1 MSTLFENN
9 RKKYWKSIDELQSNV
24 PSSTPEFPENYDK
37 PVELKNGVSRRSFL
51 ALLSASMAVTA
62 TACRRPDHKLVPTT
76 QAVEYQT
83 PGMPLHYAT
92 SYSLAG
98 VSSSIVVKSLDGRPL
113 RVMGNTLDD
122 SSKGGASS
130 QAIASILGLYDP
142 DRIRRSRV
150 NKGDASTQVALY
162 KIAEK
167 VKSSITNGKEVRFL
181 IEKHASPSISRL
193 EKEIE
198 TKFPQ
203 VKFVQYDPNFSY
215 VPSSIYSKMFGIDG
229 NLVPDISKANYIV
242 SIEADL
248 LGSDSHSIYHSA
260 NLAASRSVSLTKPTM
275 SKLVAVE
282 STMSLTGINSDER
295 VKISPNQIDDFIA
308 AILKEVSTVKA
319 SIPVTVST
327 SINGELAT
335 KAKEIAKDL
344 LKNGENS
351 AFTVGSH
358 LSEAA
363 QKMGITINYL
373 LGTIA
378 TGKSFDP
385 SRVSPTSK
393 NTNNRIPEL
402 ISDLTANKVETIV
415 FCNVNPEYNASQSL
429 KDLIAKVDNKFALNM
444 YEDETAKISTIS
456 IPMAHSLESWSDSAT
471 FLGDLLIQQPLISP
485 LAESSLGFIDFSLQL
500 FSFVDSTLFT
510 ETKSM
515 EFVQKTWEIGLN
527 LTGNSF
533 KSKWESVLKDGL
545 LKNTQTTE
553 ISVVPNTTEFSS
565 FGTYSKINS
574 QYIGCVLPSLS
585 MVDGSFAN
593 NGWLQEVADPVTKIT
608 WGNAISVSE
617 KTAKALDVTQNEVVR
632 IETTSGNI
640 EAPIWIQPGLADNVL
655 STTSGYG
662 RLSGGIVMQNIGS
675 NAYKLAATENKT
687 GYFAIKNVVKTGRR
701 DKIASTQSHHSLD
714 DPTFSGG
721 RRNDIVK
728 ELTLDIYKKGQKEV
742 DAAMKMHA
750 PDIGT
755 KGKDKFL
762 IPLNIVDNYEYKGH
776 KWGMTIDLNTCT
788 GCSACV
794 IACQSENN
802 IPVVGKKEVLTGR
815 EMAWIRLDRYYSG
828 DSENPQTS
836 LQPMLCQ
843 HCENAPCENVC
854 PVAATTHS
862 PEGLNE
868 MTYNRCV
875 GTRYCLNNC
884 PYKVRRFNFLNYHT
898 EKRSP
903 LDFVFNPEVTV
914 RMRGIMEKCTF
925 CVQIINASKY
935 HAKDQGLSR
944 VPDGTITTA
953 CQSVCPTSAIVFGDL
968 NDAKSKV
975 SITRQSERSFLV
987 LQELNTRPS
996 ISYLARVRNGQSNA
1010 IDAQNHSASKH

>member
-9 RKKYWKSIDELQSNV
+9 RKKYWKSLDELQA
-24 PSSTPEFPENYDK
+24 PASSSSQEFPENYDK
-37 PVELKNGVSRRSFL
+37 PVELKDGVSRRSFL

-92 SYSLAG
+92 TYSLAG
-98 VSSSIVVKSLDGRPL
+98 VASSIVVKSLDGRPL
-113 RVMGNTLDD
+113 RVMGNSLDE
-122 SSKGGASS
+122 SSKGAASS
-130 QAIASILGLYDP
+130 QAIASILSLYDP
-142 DRIRRSRV
+142 DRIRRTRV
-150 NKGDASTQVALY
+150 NKGDASTQVAVF
-162 KIAEK
+162 KISEK
-167 VKSSITNGKEVRFL
+167 VKASIAAGKEVRIL
-181 IEKHASPSISRL
+181 TEKHSSPSISRL
-193 EKEIE
+193 TNEIE

-203 VKFVQYDPNFSY
+203 VKFVQYDPNYSY
-215 VPSSIYSKMFGIDG
+215 VASSIYLKAFSIDG
-229 NLVPDISKANYIV
+229 EIVPDISKANYVVTLESDILG
-242 SIEADL
+242 ADA
-248 LGSDSHSIYHSA
+248 HSNYHSA
-260 NLAASRSVSLTKPTM
+260 NFAASRTVSLTKPTM

-308 AILKEVSTVKA
+308 AILKEVAAVKA
-319 SIPVTVST
+319 SLPISVS
-327 SINGELAT
+327 SSLSGDLLN
-335 KAKEIAKDL
+335 KAKEIAKEL
-344 LKNGENS
+344 LKNGDSS
-351 AFTVGSH
+351 AFMVGSH
-358 LSEAA
+358 LSEYS
-363 QKMGITINYL
+363 QQMGIAINYL
-373 LGTIA
+373 LGNIA
-378 TGKSFDP
+378 VGKSFNP
-385 SRVSPTSK
+385 LQISTASHNFT
-393 NTNNRIPEL
+393 NRIDEL
-402 ISDLTANKVETIV
+402 INDLKAKKVETII

-429 KDLIAKVDNKFALNM
+429 KDLIASVDNKFAINL

-456 IPMAHSLESWSDSAT
+456 IPLAHGLESWGDST
-471 FLGDLLIQQPLISP
+471 NFLGDLLIQQPLIAP
-485 LAESSLGFIDFSLQL
+485 LAESSVSILDFYLQL
-500 FSFVDSTLFT
+500 FSNVDSTFT
-510 ETKSM
+510 TVTTSS
-515 EFVQKTWEIGLN
+515 EFVQKTWEAALN

-533 KSKWESVLKDGL
+533 KSKWESILKDGL
-545 LKNTQTTE
+545 LKNTTTGE
-553 ISVVPNTTEFSS
+553 VLVQPNVAALTTFPS
-565 FGTYSKINS
+565 TKKITS
-574 QYIGCVLPSLS
+574 QYIGCILPSLS

-593 NGWLQEVADPVTKIT
+593 NGWLQELADPVTKIT
-608 WGNAISVSE
+608 WGNVISVSQN
-617 KTAKALDVTQNEVVR
+617 TAKSLDVTQNEVLR
-632 IETTSGNI
+632 IETESGNI
-640 EAPIWIQPGLADNVL
+640 EAPVWIQPGMADNVL
-655 STTSGYG
+655 LTTTGYG

-675 NAYKLAATENKT
+675 NAYKLTNSQSKT
-687 GYFAIKNVVKTGRR
+687 GYYSIKNVVKTGRR
-701 DKIASTQSHHSLD
+701 EKIASTQSHHSLD
-714 DPTFSGG
+714 DPTFPGG

-755 KGKDKFL
+755 KGKDKFT

-776 KWGMTIDLNTCT
+776 RWGMTIDLNSCT
-788 GCSACV
+788 GCSACI

-843 HCENAPCENVC
+843 QCENAPCENVC

-898 EKRSP
+898 ETRSP

-996 ISYLARVRNGQSNA
+996 ISYLARVRNGNSNA